1 MPASVRL
8 GTRLE
13 KRLEKLARRTG
24 RPKSVYIRRAIE
36 EYLDEQE
43 DYLVALQRLEENLPA
58 VPLDEVL
65 SRLNLRNRSKARG
78 RG

>member
-43 DYLVALQRLEENLPA
+43 DYLVALQRLEENLPS
-58 VPLDEVL
+58 VPLEEVL
-65 SRLNLRNRSKARG
+65 GRLNLRKRSKAG
-78 RG
+78 G